1 MSNNSIFKLLTE
13 LSEFINSDDEV
24 QTLDFTKKEDVEKL
38 EKAVETLK
46 DNEFFSALFDD
57 SLFDVLLDKAH
68 KIYEEAHKD
77 DDKGPKRPSSNVS
90 KDVKKTVKV
99 LATQYVAENVE
110 PYVKSLT
117 EEQKNEIIDSLFEF
131 GCWIYNK

>member
-90 KDVKKTVKV
+90 KYVKKTVKE
-99 LATQYVAENVE
+99 LATQYIAENVE

>member
-90 KDVKKTVKV
+90 KDVKKIVKG
-99 LATQYVAENVE
+99 LATQYIAENVE

>member
-1 MSNNSIFKLLTE
+1 MSNNGIFKLLTE
-13 LSEFINSDDEV
+13 LSEFINSDNDV

-90 KDVKKTVKV
+90 KDVKKIVKG